1 MVLME
6 EELKVFRRG
15 RGYGNGHGHSNS
27 SKVRVGQ
34 VMWTGRVR

>member
-27 SKVRVGQ
+27 SKVGVGQ